1 MASREPVRLNSL
13 LRSTCSLV
21 TTALLLAPVA
31 GFAATLSQ
39 VRIGTHEDH
48 TRIVLELDEATS
60 YRLTPPTKGGSQ
72 RLIQIQLDAES
83 AARHVAS
90 RSPLVDAVR
99 VAPSARGA
107 TVFVDL
113 SQSGVGISEMI
124 LADPPRIVLDLTS
137 PNAAVAARTAPTP
150 SASPAPE
157 PSPAPERAPAPKP
170 TPAPTVAAAET
181 PPTPQTPPAAAQ
193 PAPSLSDP
201 VPSDVADSQAA
212 AAAEAAQED
221 LAASAE
227 PESVPYGGAY
237 EEDAEAQ
244 ALAEQDTNDDEAF
257 GASASAST
265 TAEPPASASAP
276 SPSQPP
282 VEVVVRK
289 PTPPASANAAD
300 AEATWVDQL
309 LSPVGY
315 AGIGIV
321 LLALVVLAVR
331 RRRHDED
338 EDPLYSVMSAEDA
351 GEDEEGV
358 HAAAM
363 AWDQRDDEAD
373 DVEDANAGPA
383 SSFFDDEPVDRDG
396 AQQLSL
402 ARSSGVDVGGDAA
415 VNAESTND
423 AGSFFHEPD
432 PSMPLPVSDDHA
444 PSFQPEA
451 GVSHL
456 AAELGDRVQELER
469 RLEQLTE
476 ARERLERQVAAQ
488 TEELRVQRAAIART
502 QRVVRSMTKG
512 EDLATE
518 PVPRAPQV

>member
-21 TTALLLAPVA
+21 ATAVLLAPVA
-31 GFAATLSQ
+31 GSAATLSQ

-60 YRLTPPTKGGSQ
+60 YRLTPPTEGGSQ
-72 RLIQIQLDAES
+72 SLIQIQLDAES

-90 RSPLVDAVR
+90 RSPLVEAVR
-99 VAPSARGA
+99 VAPSARGS

-137 PNAAVAARTAPTP
+137 ADAPVAARTAPAPTP
-150 SASPAPE
+150 TPKPT
-157 PSPAPERAPAPKP
+157 PAPERAPAPSP
-170 TPAPTVAAAET
+170 TPPPTVAAAEA
-181 PPTPQTPPAAAQ
+181 PSAPQTPPAAAQ

-201 VPSDVADSQAA
+201 VPSDVADAQPAA
-212 AAAEAAQED
+212 MGDAAQAE
-221 LAASAE
+221 SAE
-227 PESVPYGGAY
+227 TAEPGAVPDGGVSEDDPET
-237 EEDAEAQ
+237 
-244 ALAEQDTNDDEAF
+244 LAEQDALEEDSF
-257 GASASAST
+257 GASASGST
-265 TAEPPASASAP
+265 TAELAASAP
-276 SPSQPP
+276 EPSPAQPP

-289 PTPPASANAAD
+289 PTPPASAESASAD
-300 AEATWVDQL
+300 PTWVDRL

-321 LLALVVLAVR
+321 LLMLVVLAVR

-351 GEDEEGV
+351 GEDVDGA
-358 HAAAM
+358 HAAAL

-373 DVEDANAGPA
+373 DVEDANTGP
-383 SSFFDDEPVDRDG
+383 STSFFDDEPIDRDG

-402 ARSSGVDVGGDAA
+402 ARNSGEDADAA
-415 VNAESTND
+415 AVVAAESATEGD
-423 AGSFFHEPD
+423 SFFREPD
-432 PSMPLPVSDDHA
+432 PDAPLAVSDEHA
-444 PSFQPEA
+444 PSFQPEP
-451 GVSHL
+451 GHVTHL

-518 PVPRAPQV
+518 PVPRAPQA

>member
-21 TTALLLAPVA
+21 ATAVLLAPVA
-31 GFAATLSQ
+31 GSAATLSQ

-60 YRLTPPTKGGSQ
+60 YRLTPPTEGGSQ
-72 RLIQIQLDAES
+72 SLIQIQLDAES

-90 RSPLVDAVR
+90 RSPLVEAVR
-99 VAPSARGA
+99 VAPSARGS

-137 PNAAVAARTAPTP
+137 ADAPVAARTAPAPSPTPTP
-150 SASPAPE
+150 S
-157 PSPAPERAPAPKP
+157 PERAPASQ
-170 TPAPTVAAAET
+170 A
-181 PPTPQTPPAAAQ
+181 PPALAT

-201 VPSDVADSQAA
+201 VPSDIADAQPAA
-212 AAAEAAQED
+212 TAGAAHAEIAEVAEAEPVPGGGVYED
-221 LAASAE
+221 D
-227 PESVPYGGAY
+227 PET
-237 EEDAEAQ
+237 
-244 ALAEQDTNDDEAF
+244 LAEQDPHDEDAF
-257 GASASAST
+257 GASASGST
-265 TAEPPASASAP
+265 NAEQAASAAEA

-289 PTPPASANAAD
+289 PTPAASSESASAD
-300 AEATWVDQL
+300 PTWVDRL

-321 LLALVVLAVR
+321 LLMLVVLAVR

-351 GEDEEGV
+351 GEDVDGA
-358 HAAAM
+358 HAAAL

-373 DVEDANAGPA
+373 DVEDANTGP
-383 SSFFDDEPVDRDG
+383 STSFFDDAPIDRDG

-402 ARSSGVDVGGDAA
+402 ARSSGVDIDGAAA
-415 VNAESTND
+415 VAAESANEGD
-423 AGSFFHEPD
+423 SFFREPD
-432 PSMPLPVSDDHA
+432 SAAPLAVSDEYA
-444 PSFQPEA
+444 PSFQPEP
-451 GVSHL
+451 GHVTHL

-518 PVPRAPQV
+518 PVPRAPQA

>member
-21 TTALLLAPVA
+21 ATAVLLAPVA

-90 RSPLVDAVR
+90 RSPLVEAVR

-124 LADPPRIVLDLTS
+124 LADPPRIVLDLT
-137 PNAAVAARTAPTP
+137 PADAPVAARAVPAPTP
-150 SASPAPE
+150 TPE
-157 PSPAPERAPAPKP
+157 PSPAPERAPAPSP
-170 TPAPTVAAAET
+170 TPAPTVAAAEA
-181 PPTPQTPPAAAQ
+181 PSAPQAPPAAAQ

-201 VPSDVADSQAA
+201 VPSDIADAQAA
-212 AAAEAAQED
+212 ATADAAQAEIAEAAE
-221 LAASAE
+221 LE
-227 PESVPYGGAY
+227 PVPDY
-237 EEDAEAQ
+237 EDAAETA
-244 ALAEQDTNDDEAF
+244 AEQDAADEDSF
-257 GASASAST
+257 GASASGST
-265 TAEPPASASAP
+265 TAELAPRAPQP

-289 PTPPASANAAD
+289 PTPPASAESASAD
-300 AEATWVDQL
+300 PTWVDRL

-321 LLALVVLAVR
+321 LLLLVVLAVR

-351 GEDEEGV
+351 GEDEGA

-373 DVEDANAGPA
+373 DVEDANTGPA
-383 SSFFDDEPVDRDG
+383 TSFFDDEPIDRDG

-402 ARSSGVDVGGDAA
+402 ARSSGGHVDAA
-415 VNAESTND
+415 AVVAESATEGD
-423 AGSFFHEPD
+423 SFFREPD
-432 PSMPLPVSDDHA
+432 PNAPLAVSDEHA
-444 PSFQPEA
+444 PSFQPEP
-451 GVSHL
+451 GHVTHL

-518 PVPRAPQV
+518 PVPRAPQA

>member
-39 VRIGTHEDH
+39 VRIGTHDDH

-72 RLIQIQLDAES
+72 RQIQIQLDAES

-137 PNAAVAARTAPTP
+137 PDAPVAARTVPAPIATPTP
-150 SASPAPE
+150 D

-170 TPAPTVAAAET
+170 TPAPLVAAAE
-181 PPTPQTPPAAAQ
+181 PPPAPQTPPAAAQ

-201 VPSDVADSQAA
+201 VPSDVAGSQAA
-212 AAAEAAQED
+212 AVDDAVQEGT
-221 LAASAE
+221 AASAE
-227 PESVPYGGAY
+227 RELVPDGGAY
-237 EEDAEAQ
+237 EDDAETQ
-244 ALAEQDTNDDEAF
+244 AYEDQETHDEVAF
-257 GASASAST
+257 GASASGST
-265 TAEPPASASAP
+265 TAELAASA
-276 SPSQPP
+276 SQPP

-289 PTPPASANAAD
+289 PTPPASAEATE
-300 AEATWVDQL
+300 AESTWVDQL

-338 EDPLYSVMSAEDA
+338 EDPLYSVMSADDA
-351 GEDEEGV
+351 GDEEGA
-358 HAAAM
+358 HASAM

-373 DVEDANAGPA
+373 DVEDANTGPA
-383 SSFFDDEPVDRDG
+383 TSFFDDEPVDRDG

-402 ARSSGVDVGGDAA
+402 ARSSGVDVGGDTT
-415 VNAESTND
+415 VSAESTNE

-444 PSFQPEA
+444 PSFQPEG

-518 PVPRAPQV
+518 PVPRAPQA